1 MHVAYSPNIPYFF
14 SYFCRC
20 SHISFFFKLKIQ
32 MLNLFMI
39 NVVALKRAHCF
50 VEEGLLLVR
59 LEDRKMADVK
69 VGFQFFK
76 TSVRSRNQLFPGADA
91 TFPNRGEEVVEGCL
105 ALGTAIEGIAT
116 PIERTVGLGTGPHG
130 GEPRQ
135 VLVVRPGEVL
145 VVRPG
150 GRHDLGL
157 LGESGPSH
165 DLGLLGESGP
175 VGFDDG
181 LLAVGHLGDL
191 AVECCVAAGGWEQT
205 DGYKRNMK
213 YL

>member
-1 MHVAYSPNIPYFF
+1 
-14 SYFCRC
+14 
-20 SHISFFFKLKIQ
+20 
-32 MLNLFMI
+32 MI

-76 TSVRSRNQLFPGADA
+76 TSVRSLNQLFPGADA

-135 VLVVRPGEVL
+135 VLVVRKGQVL
-145 VVRPG
+145 GVRPG
-150 GRHDLGL
+150 GVFRGGGHDLALHTTVAVKNRLWSGL
-157 LGESGPSH
+157 LGER
-165 DLGLLGESGP
+165 GP
-175 VGFDDG
+175 VGGDDG
-181 LLAVGHLGDL
+181 LGNLVGHLGDL
-191 AVECCVAAGGWEQT
+191 AVE
-205 DGYKRNMK
+205 RNC
-213 YL
+213 